1 MSSLEGTIPSL
12 LQGVSQQIPRERKD
26 GQLGAQVNMLSDP
39 VTGIRRR
46 PPAMLLNNATGITA
60 PTTGNLFTA
69 YIERGTDGRHL
80 VINTTT
86 GQWWLLAKN
95 TGAVVNSG
103 TNSYLQA
110 SIGAASIQTASING
124 LTYILNTEKQPATAT
139 SNTGKLNPA
148 NTGFMLITSASFSKS
163 WDVTVSWTGGSV
175 TGRFTTWDSSEAG
188 NAAWT
193 GANYVLNAL
202 RNGTDGQGNSAQ
214 SPSPIT
220 PINAEVTAAGGTV
233 TVSNNTMFITGL
245 PNCTV
250 TTASGSTFAV
260 ASNQMRVNQ
269 ESDLPYALPSAA
281 NGAICRVGAAG
292 ADATYYQFDYAN
304 RIWNEV
310 GAYNSTSS
318 ITNMPLEL
326 AADDNIIARTFEG
339 RLAGD
344 DDTNADPYF
353 VDNGYITGIAAFQG
367 RLVILSGAGISMSAS
382 GLYTRFYRSTV
393 TSLLDTDR
401 IDIASAS
408 AQDSVFRNALQFN
421 RDLVVFGDSMQAV
434 VPGSGALTP
443 TNASV
448 SLTSEFSAD
457 SRVSPIVAGQT
468 VLYPNRR
475 NSDYAGILEFVPSPY
490 TASQYTSTDATVHLP
505 RYIPGRIVKMS
516 LSSVTNIGFIQYS
529 GETKSLLVHEY
540 LWDTEG
546 KKQAAWHK
554 WTFQQE
560 ILSVHSQSEV
570 MYLFT
575 RNPSTGIVQI
585 QTIDPRAG
593 FVADGVYNMPYTDA
607 QVGVVVSGGKFTVPA
622 NLQGGAYATDLLLT
636 YPSSSALSGDVVGVA
651 SYAGTVGTVSRGVP
665 DGTYTCGFKIPS
677 SFTITPPILKD
688 GNGNIVGSGHVR
700 LIRLDAAARKSG
712 NFDVA
717 VVDSSRSISNS
728 GEYSGLIMNSSE
740 LSPDLAPRFDLG
752 NIIVP
757 CRTNSDTTEVTFST
771 DLALEMNILDISY
784 ILKYN
789 QRRSRV

>member
-26 GQLGAQVNMLSDP
+26 GQLGAQFNMLSDP

-46 PPAMLLNNATGITA
+46 PPAMLLNDATGIAA
-60 PTTGNLFTA
+60 PNTGNLFTA
-69 YIERGTDGRHL
+69 YVERGTDGRHL

-95 TGAVVNSG
+95 TGAVVSSG

-110 SIGAASIQTASING
+110 SIGAVSIQTASISG
-124 LTYILNTEKQPATAT
+124 LTYILNTEKTPVTT
-139 SNTGKLNPA
+139 VSNTGKLNPST
-148 NTGFMLITSASFSKS
+148 TGFFRLLTTVLAAKEWNITVSHSGSSTPISATYTIPGDNAEPEQATASFI
-163 WDVTVSWTGGSV
+163 T
-175 TGRFTTWDSSEAG
+175 
-188 NAAWT
+188 
-193 GANYVLNAL
+193 NAL
-202 RNGTDGQGNSAQ
+202 VNGSTADGNNTVGISA
-214 SPSPIT
+214 
-220 PINAEVTAAGGTV
+220 AVVAAGGTV
-233 TVSNNTMFITGL
+233 SRDASGTTIFISGL
-245 PNCTV
+245 ANCVV
-250 TTASGSTFAV
+250 TTSSGSTYASV
-260 ASNQMRVNQ
+260 SNQSRVNQ
-269 ESDLPYALPSAA
+269 ESDLPASLPASA
-281 NGAICRVGAAG
+281 NGMMMAVGQAG
-292 ADATYYQFDYAN
+292 KDTTWYQFNY
-304 RIWNEV
+304 
-310 GAYNSTSS
+310 STRSWVETGGYGSISS

-344 DDTNADPYF
+344 DDTNASPYF
-353 VDNGYITGIAAFQG
+353 IDNGYITGIAAFQG

-443 TNASV
+443 SNASV

-475 NSDYAGILEFVPSPY
+475 NADYAGILEFVPSPY
-490 TASQYTSTDATVHLP
+490 TASQYTSTDAAVHLP
-505 RYIPGRIVKMS
+505 RYIPGRIMKMS

-593 FVADGVYNMPYTDA
+593 FVADGVYDIPYMDA
-607 QVGVVVSGGKFTVPA
+607 QVNVVVSGGKFTVPA
-622 NLQGGAYATDLLLT
+622 NLQGGAHATDLLLT
-636 YPSSSALSGDVVGVA
+636 YPSSSDLSGDVVGVA
-651 SYAGTVGTVSRGVP
+651 SYADTVGTVSRGVP
-665 DGTYTCGFKIPS
+665 DGTYSVGFRIPS

-717 VVDSSRSISNS
+717 VLDSSRSISNS

-752 NIIVP
+752 NIIIP

>member
-26 GQLGAQVNMLSDP
+26 GQLGAQFNMLSDP

-46 PPAMLLNNATGITA
+46 PPATLLNDATGIAA

-69 YIERGTDGRHL
+69 YVERGTDGRHL

-86 GQWWLLAKN
+86 GGWWLLAKN
-95 TGAVVNSG
+95 TGGVLSSG

-110 SIGAASIQTASING
+110 SIGAVSIQTASING
-124 LTYILNTEKQPATAT
+124 LTYILNTEKQPVTAV
-139 SNTGKLNPA
+139 SNTGKQNPA
-148 NTGFMLITSASFSKS
+148 NTGFVNILQGSYSKS
-163 WDVTVSWTGGSV
+163 YEVSINGSSV
-175 TGRFTTWDSSEAG
+175 NFTTEAVDG
-188 NAAWT
+188 VANAERAT
-193 GANYVLNAL
+193 AAYIAGQLQGKLNAL
-202 RNGTDGQGNSAQ
+202 TG
-214 SPSPIT
+214 IT
-220 PINAEVTAAGGTV
+220 A
-233 TVSNNTMFITGL
+233 TVS
-245 PNCTV
+245 
-250 TTASGSTFAV
+250 GSAIYLSSTSTLAVATSAGSLYAV
-260 ASNQMRVNQ
+260 ASNQSRVAQ
-269 ESDLPYALPSAA
+269 ESDLPASLPSGA
-281 NGAICRVGAAG
+281 NGILCAVGQAG
-292 ADATYYQFDYAN
+292 SDATWYRYDYAN
-304 RIWNEV
+304 RTWVEDS
-310 GAYNSTSS
+310 AYGSITS

-344 DDTNADPYF
+344 DETNVDPYF
-353 VDNGYITGIAAFQG
+353 VDNRYITGIAAFQG
-367 RLVILSGAGISMSAS
+367 RLVLLSGAGISMSAS

-443 TNASV
+443 SNASV

-457 SRVSPIVAGQT
+457 SRVAPIVAGQT

-475 NSDYAGILEFVPSPY
+475 NADYAGILEFVPSPY

-505 RYIPGRIVKMS
+505 RYIPGRIMKMS

-529 GETKSLLVHEY
+529 GETNSLLVHEY

-593 FVADGVYNMPYTDA
+593 FVADGVYNTPYTDA
-607 QVGVVVSGGKFTVPA
+607 QVNVAVEGGKFAVPA
-622 NLQGGAYATDLLLT
+622 NLQGGTYVDDLLLT
-636 YPSSSALSGDVVGVA
+636 YPSSSDLPGDVVGVA
-651 SYAGTVGTVSRGVP
+651 SYAGTVGTVTRGVP

-677 SFTITPPILKD
+677 SFAITPPILKD

-717 VVDSSRSISNS
+717 VLDSSRSISNS

-752 NIIVP
+752 NIIIP